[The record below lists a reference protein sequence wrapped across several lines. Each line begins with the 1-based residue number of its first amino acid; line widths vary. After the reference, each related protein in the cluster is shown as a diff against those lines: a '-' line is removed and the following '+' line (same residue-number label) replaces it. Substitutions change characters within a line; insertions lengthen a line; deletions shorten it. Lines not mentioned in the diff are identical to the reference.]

1 MVGCGNAGTQ
11 TVVLNPTANGGNGAI
26 VTTLAQVSGSDELW
40 YDATNHNFYVTG
52 VDASGDRVIGIFAD
66 GSYSLLQSVDL
77 TASGAD
83 HVNAHSVAVDPFTG
97 DIYVP
102 LEGTTSTGIDTLC
115 PLGCV
120 AVFGIPEPGSLPV
133 LVVGLAGLI
142 GLAVRRQMH

>member
-1 MVGCGNAGTQ
+1 M
-11 TVVLNPTANGGNGAI
+11 LNPTANGGNGAI
-26 VTTLAQVSGSDELW
+26 VTTLAAVSGSDELW

-52 VDASGDRVIGIFAD
+52 VDAAGDRVIDIYAD

-77 TASGAD
+77 TTLGAD

-102 LEGTTSTGIDTLC
+102 LEGTTTTASGTLTNSLC

-142 GLAVRRQMH
+142 GLGVRRGMR